1 MAKKISPSKEL
12 KEDIK
17 KSADEIETLARVEAG
32 KAVLEPVTNKDVSEK
47 VWVCTPVFKVK
58 GVGRPYD
65 IELSIF
71 QGQADMI
78 RIVREGSNRIRLCAR
93 ISKSELPDALKEA
106 KEQAEREK
114 PGSTE
119 VPGIPAKGK
128 K

>member
-1 MAKKISPSKEL
+1 MAKKIYPSKEL
-12 KEDIK
+12 KESIK
-17 KSADEIETLARVEAG
+17 QSADEIEALARVEAG

-47 VWVCTPVFKVK
+47 VWVCTPVFKIK
-58 GVGRPYD
+58 GVGKPYD

-93 ISKSELPDALKEA
+93 ILKSELPDALKEA

-119 VPGIPAKGK
+119 VPAIPAKGK

>member
-1 MAKKISPSKEL
+1 MVKKISPSKEL
-12 KEDIK
+12 KADLK
-17 KSADEIETLARVEAG
+17 KSADEIEAMVRVEEG

-47 VWVCTPVFKVK
+47 VWVCTPVFKIK
-58 GVGRPYD
+58 GVGKPYD

-93 ISKSELPDALKEA
+93 ILKSELPDALKEA
-106 KEQAEREK
+106 KEQAEREN

-119 VPGIPAKGK
+119 VPAIPAKGK